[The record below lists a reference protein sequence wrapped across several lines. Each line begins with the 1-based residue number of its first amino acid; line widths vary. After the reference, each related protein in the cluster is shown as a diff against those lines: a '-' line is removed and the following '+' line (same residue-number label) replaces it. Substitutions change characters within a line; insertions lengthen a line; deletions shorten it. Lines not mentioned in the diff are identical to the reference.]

1 MQTAEAIIYVA
12 GNPRLYPLEY
22 YDVGSG
28 TYEGAIPDFLGRF
41 AAEYGYDL
49 RYFEP
54 QEADSRRDLAAN
66 LQVDLISGVQ
76 SGESYPNTAGEPL
89 LLFEAGAGGAETAYQ
104 LLFTGAAPESFRA
117 QLREFAARTSQAE
130 WTGEL
135 LESAAEPRQGGSAP
149 VWPFWAAC
157 LAAAVLAAALFTAL
171 WRLRRERNLTVRLRS
186 TDPETGLGT
195 EDALERAFS
204 HLQRDQSRRYYYL
217 LYFCLGLD
225 RVGYM
230 WGQEQAGALLQ
241 HAAQTLKGASAAG
254 DVLARSGCGDLLVLR
269 RFLDSAE
276 AESWARAALEDIR
289 AFPSAGER
297 LGDGDISV
305 GVCPL
310 SAEYLDFSQA
320 VFHAHQCALAALRL
334 KAPCRTCCTEQC
346 RLCQERW
353 LLLSDFDRA
362 LERGEFQL
370 YLQFFVNAYN
380 FRVVGGEALSRWK
393 HPQLG
398 VLSPDRYIPLLEEDG
413 RIAELDLR
421 GMESACA
428 FLQELDRLGV
438 DDFFISCNF
447 ARCTFSAPDFV
458 GRCVEII
465 DRYSFT
471 RKLLILEITESQ
483 LTSGGETAQMLKNIV
498 ALRDHGLRV
507 IFDDFGMGFS
517 SFHDLQD
524 YPMDGLKLDK
534 ELVDNMWTEQGEI
547 ILSALVDTGHRMGL
561 TILAEGVET
570 DRQIEALQKLHCDV
584 LQGFRFCIPLPAGA
598 ALERILNEARPRAQE
613 TNQGV

>member
-89 LLFEAGAGGAETAYQ
+89 LLFEAGAGGAGDG
-104 LLFTGAAPESFRA
+104 LSAALHRRRA
-117 QLREFAARTSQAE
+117 
-130 WTGEL
+130 GEL
-135 LESAAEPRQGGSAP
+135 PRAAEGVRRAHIPGRVDRGSCWSP
-149 VWPFWAAC
+149 PPSPGR
-157 LAAAVLAAALFTAL
+157 AALLPSGRSGPPA
-171 WRLRRERNLTVRLRS
+171 WRRRCWPPPCLPRCGGCAASAISLSGCAPPTRRPAS
-186 TDPETGLGT
+186 ARRTRWSGPFPICSGT
-195 EDALERAFS
+195 RAAGTTIS
-204 HLQRDQSRRYYYL
+204 CT
-217 LYFCLGLD
+217 FCLGLD

-320 VFHAHQCALAALRL
+320 MFHAHQCALAALRL

-393 HPQLG
+393 HPPAGCAQPG
-398 VLSPDRYIPLLEEDG
+398 PLHPAAGGG
-413 RIAELDLR
+413 RPHRRAR
-421 GMESACA
+421 
-428 FLQELDRLGV
+428 
-438 DDFFISCNF
+438 F
-447 ARCTFSAPDFV
+447 ARHGV
-458 GRCVEII
+458 
-465 DRYSFT
+465 
-471 RKLLILEITESQ
+471 
-483 LTSGGETAQMLKNIV
+483 
-498 ALRDHGLRV
+498 GLR
-507 IFDDFGMGFS
+507 
-517 SFHDLQD
+517 
-524 YPMDGLKLDK
+524 
-534 ELVDNMWTEQGEI
+534 
-547 ILSALVDTGHRMGL
+547 LSAGAGPPGGWT
-561 TILAEGVET
+561 TSSSPAI
-570 DRQIEALQKLHCDV
+570 
-584 LQGFRFCIPLPAGA
+584 LPAAPSPPRISWA
-598 ALERILNEARPRAQE
+598 AAWR
-613 TNQGV
+613 

>member
-320 VFHAHQCALAALRL
+320 MFHAHQCALAALRL

-362 LERGEFQL
+362 MERGEFQL

-398 VLSPDRYIPLLEEDG
+398 VLSPGPLYPAAGGGRPHRRARFARHGVGLRLSAGAGPPGGGRLLHLLQFCPLHLLRPGFRGPLRGDNRPLLLHPQAADSGDNREP
-413 RIAELDLR
+413 ADLR
-421 GMESACA
+421 RRDRADA
-428 FLQELDRLGV
+428 QE
-438 DDFFISCNF
+438 
-447 ARCTFSAPDFV
+447 
-458 GRCVEII
+458 
-465 DRYSFT
+465 
-471 RKLLILEITESQ
+471 
-483 LTSGGETAQMLKNIV
+483 
-498 ALRDHGLRV
+498 
-507 IFDDFGMGFS
+507 
-517 SFHDLQD
+517 
-524 YPMDGLKLDK
+524 
-534 ELVDNMWTEQGEI
+534 
-547 ILSALVDTGHRMGL
+547 HRG
-561 TILAEGVET
+561 
-570 DRQIEALQKLHCDV
+570 
-584 LQGFRFCIPLPAGA
+584 PP
-598 ALERILNEARPRAQE
+598 RPRPARDI
-613 TNQGV
+613 